1 MSTPSPILEP
11 EWLAWYKQQLP
22 KAANVSRQLK
32 SGVTTAIIAL
42 TGLPLFGLVLMVLAA
57 EELGRDSA
65 SVPAVLGMALL
76 AAAAY
81 AACDIGQIRLFG
93 LDRYVIRAAPAR
105 IIGFLIASQSVYA
118 LLTVLQAKA
127 GMPGGVSFTDGESGE
142 ILGLMF
148 AAMQVLLSRAFLFI
162 YLSRKYRESKAC
174 FDPSHALPI
183 PNSPESQ
190 IWPRIHHIL
199 EAASHLGLPKISVS
213 AWLLRTDGS
222 AMPSL
227 VTVRKGKEEEHRLI
241 IPRCF
246 LVDVLPQ
253 GERAN
258 AILAHELSHAFQRD
272 VELWSRSDLFY
283 VVMTRVLVPQFA
295 IIGALGLVFAVL
307 NLIVSG
313 SFTALSGAAL
323 PIVMSRLLYGSYT
336 ATRKA
341 RRESEHVADLFASGI
356 TSSETMI
363 EAIQMYAGEAS
374 PLHPSRDNRIEYLSK
389 PPGQASPV

>member
-1 MSTPSPILEP
+1 MSAPTPIIES

-22 KAANVSRQLK
+22 KAANVSKQLK
-32 SGVTTAIIAL
+32 NGVTAAIIAL
-42 TGLPLFGLVLMVLAA
+42 TGLPLFGLVLLSLAA
-57 EELGRDSA
+57 EKFGRDSA
-65 SVPAVLGMALL
+65 PVLAVLGIALL
-76 AAAAY
+76 AAAVY
-81 AACDIGQIRLFG
+81 AACDIGLIRLFG
-93 LDRYVIRAAPAR
+93 VDRYVIRWAPAR
-105 IIGFLIASQSVYA
+105 IVGFLIASQSVYA
-118 LLTVLQAKA
+118 LLTILQAKA
-127 GMPGGVSFTDGESGE
+127 GLPGGISFADEDRGDF
-142 ILGLMF
+142 LGLIF
-148 AAMQVLLSRAFLFI
+148 AAVQVLLSRAFLFI

-190 IWPRIHHIL
+190 IWPRINHIL
-199 EAASHLGLPKISVS
+199 ETASHLGLPQISVS

-227 VTVRKGKEEEHRLI
+227 VTVRNGKSEEHRLI
-241 IPRCF
+241 IPRYF

-253 GERAN
+253 GERAS

-295 IIGALGLVFAVL
+295 IIGALGLVVALL
-307 NLIVSG
+307 NLIASG
-313 SFTALSGAAL
+313 SFTGLSGAAL
-323 PIVMSRLLYGSYT
+323 PIIMSRMLYSSYI

-356 TSSETMI
+356 TSRESMI

-374 PLHPSRDNRIEYLSK
+374 PLHPSRANRIEYLSK
-389 PPGQASPV
+389 PPGQEPPV